1 MHASHKTRRIQGENR
16 KFTLWGLVRSL
27 LFSMVPATRVFCPP
41 LIYSQSRG
49 CPNTATR
56 EEQSAS
62 EACSYALAFAYAYR
76 DIFSIVLRQ
85 KINKSET
92 QKSCSCNIY
101 YDSTM
106 TLPCFLR
113 QSEDRCSQAFNG
125 GLRRGRGWRE
135 SARYRKARQ
144 WSTISRRKWAI
155 PVKENIRKC
164 KCKLVYSGRAS
175 QFTGSLF

>member
-1 MHASHKTRRIQGENR
+1 
-16 KFTLWGLVRSL
+16 
-27 LFSMVPATRVFCPP
+27 MVPATRVFCPP
-41 LIYSQSRG
+41 VIYSQSRG
-49 CPNTATR
+49 GPNTATR

-62 EACSYALAFAYAYR
+62 EAYSCALAFAYAYR
-76 DIFSIVLRQ
+76 DIFSIFLKQ
-85 KINKSET
+85 KKMINLKHRKVALATFIMT
-92 QKSCSCNIY
+92 QQWRYILSS
-101 YDSTM
+101 
-106 TLPCFLR
+106 R

-125 GLRRGRGWRE
+125 GLRRGRGWGE

>member
-16 KFTLWGLVRSL
+16 KFTLWGLVRSFGWFPPHVYFAHPL
-27 LFSMVPATRVFCPP
+27 SIRSLEVARILPPVRNKVRPRPIRALWRLRMPIEIFSPFF
-41 LIYSQSRG
+41 
-49 CPNTATR
+49 
-56 EEQSAS
+56 SAKTKNLKHRKV
-62 EACSYALAFAYAYR
+62 ALATF
-76 DIFSIVLRQ
+76 IM
-85 KINKSET
+85 T
-92 QKSCSCNIY
+92 QQWRYLLSS
-101 YDSTM
+101 
-106 TLPCFLR
+106 R

-125 GLRRGRGWRE
+125 GLRRGRGWGE

-175 QFTGSLF
+175 QFTGSLL